1 MTKYTGENMVIKF
14 GTADISG
21 NGRTLDVDETAD
33 EVDVT
38 TYGSTDKEF
47 LAGMVDRTAT
57 MEILDEKEANAT
69 IRTVVKVGTQNSLT
83 WFPNGTASG
92 NQKHSAGTAVV
103 LSRSFSYPYD
113 DAVLMSCNL
122 RISGAVI
129 EGTAP

>member
-1 MTKYTGENMVIKF
+1 MTKYTGEAMVVKF

-33 EVDVT
+33 EVDTT

-47 LAGMVDRTAT
+47 ITGMVDRTAT
-57 MEILDEKEANAT
+57 MEILDDSEANAL
-69 IRTVVKVGTQNSLT
+69 IRTTLKVGTSNSMT
-83 WFPNGTASG
+83 WFPKGTASG
-92 NQKHSAGTAVV
+92 NQKHSAGTVNV

-113 DAVLMSCNL
+113 DAVLMSVNL